1 MLLKSVGRHCL
12 IPLVGLIGLIFVRS
26 LLPLSSWAQANEE
39 LITTGFSL
47 AMIILI
53 SWLVIKSTRVLRD
66 VVTAQFDISAKDN
79 LRARKVHTQLDVM
92 RHVVVVIVLIVAFGT
107 ALMVFPKGQQIGK
120 TLLASAGIIGIVVGM
135 SAQKTIT
142 TVIAGLQIAF
152 TQPIRLDDVVIVE
165 SEWGRIEEITLTY
178 VVVRIWD
185 QRRLIVPVT
194 YFIEKPFQNWT
205 RTTAE
210 LLGTVFLY
218 TDYTV
223 PVDAVRQTLQDIL
236 GKSPLW
242 DRRVCVLQVT
252 NATEKTMELRALMST
267 ANASDG
273 WDLRCQVREQLLTYI
288 QKQHPEALPRT
299 RAVLERIPG
308 EDGRPS

>member
-1 MLLKSVGRHCL
+1 MLLKSVVRHCIVPL
-12 IPLVGLIGLIFVRS
+12 GSLVGLIMLRS
-26 LLPLSSWAQANEE
+26 LLPLAPWTEVNKEMVR
-39 LITTGFSL
+39 TGFSL
-47 AMIILI
+47 GLI
-53 SWLVIKSTRVLRD
+53 VLVSWLAIKSTHVLRE
-66 VVTAQFDISAKDN
+66 VISAQFDVSAKDN

-92 RHVVVVIVLIVAFGT
+92 CHIVVVVVLVVAFGT

-135 SAQKTIT
+135 AAQKTIG

-165 SEWGRIEEITLTY
+165 SEWGRIEDISLTY

-223 PVDAVRQTLQDIL
+223 PVDAVRQALQDIL
-236 GKSPLW
+236 DKAPQW

-252 NATEKTMELRALMST
+252 DATERTLELRALVSA
-267 ANASDG
+267 ANASDA
-273 WDLRCQVREQLLTYI
+273 WDLRCQVREELLTFI
-288 QKQHPEALPRT
+288 QKTYPDALPRT
-299 RAVLERIPG
+299 RAELEPC
-308 EDGRPS
+308 PSSQRKA

>member
-1 MLLKSVGRHCL
+1 MLLRSVIKHCRL
-12 IPLVGLIGLIFVRS
+12 PLVGLIGLILVRS
-26 LLPLSSWAQANEE
+26 LLPLASWPVAKME

-47 AMIILI
+47 ALIILI
-53 SWLVIKSTRVLRD
+53 SWLIIKSTRVLRE
-66 VVTAQFDISAKDN
+66 VVTAQFDLTAKDN

-92 RHVVVVIVLIVAFGT
+92 RHIVVVIVLVLAFGT

-135 SAQKTIT
+135 AAQKTIG

-165 SEWGRIEEITLTY
+165 NEWGRIEEITLTY
-178 VVVRIWD
+178 VVVMIWD

-223 PVDAVRQTLQDIL
+223 PVDEVRKALQRIL
-236 GKSPLW
+236 NEAPKW
-242 DRRVCVLQVT
+242 DKRVCILQVT
-252 NATEKTMELRALMST
+252 NATEKTLELRALVSA
-267 ANASDG
+267 ANASDA
-273 WDLRCQVREQLLTYI
+273 WDLRCQVREQLLAYI
-288 QKQHPEALPRT
+288 QEAHPEALPRT
-299 RAVLERIPG
+299 RAELERLPEKEG
-308 EDGRPS
+308 ELS